1 MEILCL
7 APKGFEFNVS
17 DERFQP
23 KYNGKRIEVLKDNMA
38 YLIHT
43 ICVKAVSSDDG
54 SCILQSAILQKWVED
69 YKRYIDYLVEIKLI
83 TVSNSYMPGQ
93 ESKTYRLN
101 KDLRDKQLVIAR
113 RITSMNFIKRYSKNY
128 SKVEIKSTRPNLEK
142 WFNHLLTVDMQQADE
157 ILDELQSAGELKVCK
172 DYHLHRLQMMQQSK
186 KFSTG
191 KTCRYYTPISNI
203 KSELRAALRYDKKE
217 LVEIDI
223 TNSLPFILSRLFTP
237 IIENRNIK
245 SNINKYIKDKDI
257 LLIYVKEISRKDDI
271 IKYSRM
277 VETGNLYYHLAA
289 IWNNKLKLQHTIKTA
304 KKKLNSILN
313 QIPHQRDSREKA
325 VLREEFPT
333 LIEFC
338 DYLYHSRVCT
348 LYQHPLPLILQEI
361 EANFIL
367 DEVCGELTDQYRD
380 VPIYTLHDSVMTTYD
395 YKDVVERVIK
405 ETGKNYFGV
414 EPKIKITNHRKDSE
428 EFEERSVNVFNID
441 LENLI
446 AV

>member
-1 MEILCL
+1 
-7 APKGFEFNVS
+7 
-17 DERFQP
+17 
-23 KYNGKRIEVLKDNMA
+23 
-38 YLIHT
+38 
-43 ICVKAVSSDDG
+43 
-54 SCILQSAILQKWVED
+54 
-69 YKRYIDYLVEIKLI
+69 
-83 TVSNSYMPGQ
+83 
-93 ESKTYRLN
+93 
-101 KDLRDKQLVIAR
+101 
-113 RITSMNFIKRYSKNY
+113 
-128 SKVEIKSTRPNLEK
+128 
-142 WFNHLLTVDMQQADE
+142 
-157 ILDELQSAGELKVCK
+157 
-172 DYHLHRLQMMQQSK
+172 
-186 KFSTG
+186 
-191 KTCRYYTPISNI
+191 
-203 KSELRAALRYDKKE
+203 
-217 LVEIDI
+217 
-223 TNSLPFILSRLFTP
+223 
-237 IIENRNIK
+237 
-245 SNINKYIKDKDI
+245 
-257 LLIYVKEISRKDDI
+257 
-271 IKYSRM
+271 
-277 VETGNLYYHLAA
+277 
-289 IWNNKLKLQHTIKTA
+289 
-304 KKKLNSILN
+304 LN

-395 YKDVVERVIK
+395 HKDVVERVIK